1 MFGKRN
7 DDKKQTIRK
16 YGKTKLKHSSM
27 GKNSCWLAL
36 ASLVLILV
44 SIIIAY
50 VMRGKTVG
58 IVGGLGILSIVTAG
72 LGFRAAIK
80 GLREQERLYIT
91 CRLGIAANGI
101 ILLGLTVIFFGGL
114 F

>member
-7 DDKKQTIRK
+7 GDKKQTIRK

-27 GKNSCWLAL
+27 GKNSCRLAL
-36 ASLVLILV
+36 VSLALILV
-44 SIIIAY
+44 SIMIAY

-58 IVGGLGILSIVTAG
+58 AVGGLGILSVVSAG

-91 CRLGIAANGI
+91 CRLGIAANSL
-101 ILLGLTVIFFGGL
+101 ILLGLIVIFFGGL